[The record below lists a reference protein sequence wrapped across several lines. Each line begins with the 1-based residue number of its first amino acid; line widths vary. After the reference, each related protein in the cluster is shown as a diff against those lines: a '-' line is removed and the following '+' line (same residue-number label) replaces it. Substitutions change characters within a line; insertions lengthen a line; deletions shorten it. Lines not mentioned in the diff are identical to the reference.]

1 MHAMICMSRRLRTQC
16 HMRFNHPK
24 STPREQKNHIQAPR
38 SGNNIVVDVQGTCNL
53 SVLKEI
59 RSTPESSI
67 KKNKSR
73 NQNSRETIW
82 KYKSLHWPII
92 SVFGAVGPA
101 QTKIQSQASRQ
112 ISIYPLQCHASSYFS
127 DIFIYLPYTWR
138 EAIQHVLDNAQ
149 YCEVALFPLE
159 IDDGWQ
165 ATTYWAPT
173 DYARYHYITL

>member
-53 SVLKEI
+53 SVLKER

-67 KKNKSR
+67 KKKKSR

-127 DIFIYLPYTWR
+127 DIFIYLPYT
-138 EAIQHVLDNAQ
+138 
-149 YCEVALFPLE
+149 
-159 IDDGWQ
+159 
-165 ATTYWAPT
+165 
-173 DYARYHYITL
+173 